1 MGTIGKGIV
10 RWSKIVVRSAVS
22 GHHYER
28 LGDYSDT
35 QNVIYANMIL
45 GKLGDPIELLELSIF
60 PVSHIWVKH
69 DESSM
74 SRALDVD

>member
-1 MGTIGKGIV
+1 ML
-10 RWSKIVVRSAVS
+10 RSAAS

-45 GKLGDPIELLELSIF
+45 GKLGDPIELLEFSIF
-60 PVSHIWVKH
+60 PVSHNWVKH